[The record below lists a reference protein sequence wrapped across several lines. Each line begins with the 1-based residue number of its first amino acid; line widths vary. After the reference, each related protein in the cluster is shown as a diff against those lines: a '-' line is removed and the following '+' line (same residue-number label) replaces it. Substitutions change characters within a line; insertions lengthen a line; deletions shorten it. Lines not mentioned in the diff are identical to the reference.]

1 MLKALPH
8 TKKTKRVKKEKIED
22 EKWEK
27 NVDNI
32 VMHKS
37 PNESNEVECRT
48 MDKAMSD
55 KFNDYF
61 PLGSLAI
68 PNV

>member
-1 MLKALPH
+1 
-8 TKKTKRVKKEKIED
+8 
-22 EKWEK
+22 
-27 NVDNI
+27 
-32 VMHKS
+32 MHKS